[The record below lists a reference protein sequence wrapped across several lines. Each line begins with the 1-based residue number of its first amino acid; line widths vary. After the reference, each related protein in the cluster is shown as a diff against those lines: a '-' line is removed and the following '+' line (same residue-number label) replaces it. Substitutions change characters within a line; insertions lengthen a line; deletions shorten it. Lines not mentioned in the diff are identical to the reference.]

1 MKKAAAILLLI
12 LFLFNTAGYKA
23 LFSYLSKQAD
33 ARMEARIMNGSDL
46 DKGLITFKIPL
57 NLPYTTDSKNF
68 EPAEGEVTINGEIYK
83 LVKKKI
89 SRDTMIVLCID
100 HHEKTRIENQD
111 NDYFKK
117 VNDLAANSSKKSD
130 VKQIKVDY
138 FLQDSQNDP
147 APVPLIQ
154 STVYTDLHSR
164 ASMPGYHPLIS
175 APPESSLF
183 C

>member
-1 MKKAAAILLLI
+1 MKKAAAISLLI

-23 LFSYLSKQAD
+23 LFSYLSLQAD
-33 ARMEARIMNGSDL
+33 TRMEARLMNDSNL

-57 NLPYTTDSKNF
+57 NLPYLTDSKDF
-68 EPAEGEVTINGEIYK
+68 EPAEGEITVNGEIYK

-117 VNDLAANSSKKSD
+117 VNDLTANSSKKSD
-130 VKQIKVDY
+130 VKQVKVDY
-138 FLQDSQNDP
+138 FLQDKQVNPALIPTIQN
-147 APVPLIQ
+147 
-154 STVYTDLHSR
+154 TVFSGFTPG

-175 APPESSLF
+175 SPPEFSFS
-183 C
+183 

>member
-23 LFSYLSKQAD
+23 LFSYLSQQAD
-33 ARMEARIMNGSDL
+33 TRIEARIKNSSDL
-46 DKGLITFKIPL
+46 DKGLVTFKIPL
-57 NLPYTTDSKNF
+57 NLPYTTDSKDF
-68 EPAEGEVTINGEIYK
+68 EPADGEVTVNGEIYK

-117 VNDLAANSSKKSD
+117 VNDLTANSSKKSD
-130 VKQIKVDY
+130 VKQMKVDY
-138 FLQDSQNDP
+138 FLQDKQGSAAAVPVIQNILFT
-147 APVPLIQ
+147 AFI
-154 STVYTDLHSR
+154 SGS
-164 ASMPGYHPLIS
+164 SMPGYHSLIS
-175 APPESSLF
+175 APPEFSLS
-183 C
+183 